1 MSASVTGMASSR
13 GRNIEWQGDDFAAYE
28 QHLGQ
33 IKDQMLE
40 DVYDDLNDIGQ
51 DAKSNIRHMIQMSGT
66 ATRPDGR
73 VETGAM
79 LEAVD
84 YVVTRMGDEI
94 ELKFG
99 WVDGGPGYTRFQ
111 DRGTRDLHNKQGVD
125 PFNKGGIG
133 IPGMFAL
140 LDTFVRAREMMND
153 RGMYGDR

>member
-1 MSASVTGMASSR
+1 MTRFLSSMRFLCVTPSGRRTTGTARCSVMSASVTGMASSR

-94 ELKFG
+94 EL
-99 WVDGGPGYTRFQ
+99 
-111 DRGTRDLHNKQGVD
+111 
-125 PFNKGGIG
+125 
-133 IPGMFAL
+133 
-140 LDTFVRAREMMND
+140 
-153 RGMYGDR
+153 